1 MAKSQK
7 PPQPPRQRN
16 ASRYKR
22 SETSR
27 LVQGALDAGL
37 TVRGI
42 EVDPATGVLC
52 ILTDLPM
59 ARRATLILIAS
70 LRTGRSAVVV
80 KYPICG
86 EPQRPGLV
94 HKAMRPSPKAASTT

>member
-52 ILTDLPM
+52 ILTEFADGEAGDTDLDRELKDWEE
-59 ARRATLILIAS
+59 RRGRQVSHLRGTAAT
-70 LRTGRSAVVV
+70 RS
-80 KYPICG
+80 G
-86 EPQRPGLV
+86 
-94 HKAMRPSPKAASTT
+94 T

>member
-42 EVDPATGVLC
+42 EVAPLPACCV
-52 ILTDLPM
+52 
-59 ARRATLILIAS
+59 S
-70 LRTGRSAVVV
+70 
-80 KYPICG
+80 
-86 EPQRPGLV
+86 
-94 HKAMRPSPKAASTT
+94 